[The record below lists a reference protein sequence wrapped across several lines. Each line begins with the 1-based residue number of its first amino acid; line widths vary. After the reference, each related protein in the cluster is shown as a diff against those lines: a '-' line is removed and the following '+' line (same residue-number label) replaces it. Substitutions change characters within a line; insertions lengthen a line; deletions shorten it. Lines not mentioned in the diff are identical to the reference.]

1 MSCDPKYGV
10 HLDRLLQQFRHAPA
24 LDANLMASVVS
35 YACTRLPLLKKAGKA
50 AQIDRLID
58 AGAWS
63 DAALALIEI
72 ELPGWKLRR
81 VIYDDGEWFCSLS
94 RQPNLPVEFDD
105 TADARHEILPLAI
118 LMAFVEARRA
128 VGNSY
133 EASST
138 AVPELWP
145 APDNAVCCDN
155 FT

>member
-10 HLDRLLQQFRHAPA
+10 HLDRLLQQIRHAPV

-63 DAALALIEI
+63 DAGLALIEI
-72 ELPGWKLRR
+72 ELPAWKLRR

-94 RQPNLPVEFDD
+94 RQPNLPVELDD

-118 LMAFVEARRA
+118 LMAFVEARRTA
-128 VGNSY
+128 GVSHKT
-133 EASST
+133 SST
-138 AVPELWP
+138 AVPQIS
-145 APDNAVCCDN
+145 ATPDYAVCCDN